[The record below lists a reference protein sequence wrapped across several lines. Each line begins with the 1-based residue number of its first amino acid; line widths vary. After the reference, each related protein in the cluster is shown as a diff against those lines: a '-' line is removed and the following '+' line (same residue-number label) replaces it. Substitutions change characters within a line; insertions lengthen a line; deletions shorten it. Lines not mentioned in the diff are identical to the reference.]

1 MKIYEILHI
10 KKSIF
15 NKKINE
21 TTNYVKEDR

>member
-1 MKIYEILHI
+1 MKYYSNITH